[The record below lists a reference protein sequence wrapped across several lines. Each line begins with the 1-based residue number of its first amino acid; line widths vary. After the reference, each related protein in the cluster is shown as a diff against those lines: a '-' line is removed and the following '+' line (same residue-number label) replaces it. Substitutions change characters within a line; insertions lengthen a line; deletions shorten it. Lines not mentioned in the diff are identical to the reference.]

1 VCQDR
6 PGRTRPDVRRL
17 RDEPGR
23 VLAGGR
29 AACLLERCGTE
40 ASSRVI
46 ATRCRETSERR
57 SPPAMI
63 DKTYGH
69 LLPDALERGR
79 SALDALV
86 GTLTAADGAAEST
99 G

>member
-1 VCQDR
+1 MFDGSGTS
-6 PGRTRPDVRRL
+6 P
-17 RDEPGR
+17 
-23 VLAGGR
+23 AAFSR
-29 AACLLERCGTE
+29 ADAQVALPERCGTE